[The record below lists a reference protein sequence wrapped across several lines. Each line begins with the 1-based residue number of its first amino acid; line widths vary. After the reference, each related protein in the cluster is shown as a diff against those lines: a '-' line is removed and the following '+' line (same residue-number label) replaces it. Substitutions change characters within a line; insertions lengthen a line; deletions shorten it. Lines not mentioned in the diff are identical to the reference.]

1 MGVIYKLGPEIKDFI
16 LEEKKANPQL
26 SCRGIASLVEN
37 KFQLKISKSSI
48 NYIIKEAG
56 LSLPIGRRRKKRR
69 RRAAV
74 TIPPTIEIALAL
86 PAPAQAEEPVT
97 SVSEQPAQ
105 VKLAELVKPTDKNRD
120 SDHFFCV
127 DLPEKMVAVPIFSA
141 EIPLEL
147 PSERECAGAILLKAA
162 DYLMGG
168 SSYIAEAIKRLLNT
182 QEPDLLA
189 KTESLIYRPLFEMP
203 KEAQN
208 HKPEGSGL
216 ASDSQSQEIS
226 GLWNL
231 IGKKFSSEGI
241 SSYLNGLQSVKIIA
255 LEILQI
261 ISQAL
266 QEIHCL
272 KVKYSDGSGFY
283 LDGQMHTV
291 WSTPNIPFDFST
303 TPHKIKSYIAQHFQK
318 DEPLVLFTAPGYDIP
333 TKEFFEFILSLESQE
348 KEITSL
354 TLCGNKL
361 EELETIKIGPAKQ
374 RFFALGFWPW
384 QFGQYR
390 AVRTKEDF
398 RIFHAETLQKDLYI
412 AESEVELLQPNINKR
427 LTLRGCV
434 LKSKPEEK
442 TRLIILTN
450 LSPAQ
455 ANLEELA
462 SLYLNYW
469 PNLEECFQDFSRK
482 IELFTYTASAR
493 RFFSRDALDLK
504 TETAPDIKG
513 LLHYYLMAL
522 NYYVMWHFLPFGYED
537 QSFSTINER
546 FYSLKV
552 RIKEENDHILIAFQ
566 PPSDYP
572 YLNDLAYA
580 CRRVNEREIL
590 TPQGKRLWL
599 NPEL

>member
-1 MGVIYKLGPEIKDFI
+1 MGIVYKLKPEVKEFI
-16 LEEKKANPQL
+16 LEQKKNNPIL
-26 SCRGIASLVEN
+26 SCRGIASLLEN
-37 KFQLKISKSSI
+37 KFQLKVSKSSI

-69 RRAAV
+69 RPAAV
-74 TIPPTIEIALAL
+74 TILPTIEIALAL
-86 PAPAQAEEPVT
+86 PAPVQAEEPVT
-97 SVSEQPAQ
+97 PIEEAPPTIPTQAPLEIGYHRQP
-105 VKLAELVKPTDKNRD
+105 
-120 SDHFFCV
+120 SDACGV
-127 DLPEKMVAVPIFSA
+127 LSLTGQATSA
-141 EIPLEL
+141 EIPIEL
-147 PSERECAGAILLKAA
+147 PSERECTGAILLKAA
-162 DYLMGG
+162 DYLIGG

-203 KEAQN
+203 DGA
-208 HKPEGSGL
+208 
-216 ASDSQSQEIS
+216 QSQGIS
-226 GLWNL
+226 DLWNL

-241 SSYLNGLQSVKIIA
+241 SSYLNELRAVKIIA
-255 LEILQI
+255 MEILQI
-261 ISQAL
+261 ISRAL

-272 KVKYSDGSGFY
+272 KVKYSDGSGLY

-291 WSTPNIPFDFST
+291 WSVPHIPFDFST
-303 TPHKIKSYIAQHFQK
+303 TLYKIKSYIAEHFQK
-318 DEPLVLFTAPGYDIP
+318 DEPLVFFTAPGYDVP
-333 TKEFFEFILSLESQE
+333 TKEFFEFILSLESKE
-348 KEITSL
+348 KEIASL

-390 AVRTKEDF
+390 AVKTKEDF
-398 RIFHAETLQKDLYI
+398 RLFHAETLKKDLYI

-427 LTLRGCV
+427 LTLRGCA

-450 LSPAQ
+450 LSPEKT
-455 ANLEELA
+455 NLEELA

-482 IELFTYTASAR
+482 IELFTYTASAQ
-493 RFFSRDALDLK
+493 RFFSTDALELK

-537 QSFSTINER
+537 QHFSMLNER
-546 FYSLKV
+546 FYSLKAML
-552 RIKEENDHILIAFQ
+552 KEEKEHILVAFQ

-572 YLNDLAYA
+572 YLKDLAYA